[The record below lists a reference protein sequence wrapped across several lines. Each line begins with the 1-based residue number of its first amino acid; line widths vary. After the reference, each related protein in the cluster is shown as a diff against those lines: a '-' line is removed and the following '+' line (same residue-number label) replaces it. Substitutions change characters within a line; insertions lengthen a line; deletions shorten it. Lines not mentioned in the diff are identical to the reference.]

1 MDNNDNEDYSNH
13 LDNLPGQATRPGG
26 SKINRPQPP
35 PRPPTMKNNSK
46 NNKNNK
52 KTKIK
57 LKLGNSITKDGGV
70 IQKST
75 VSGFG
80 SSKVVTEKVSN
91 TKNKNMA
98 SNTATTQDVQQD
110 QERELDAHFEQI
122 ASMYAMEIQ
131 QKLYVKLKCS
141 NCVTIIVV
149 TIVKIIFI
157 S

>member
-26 SKINRPQPP
+26 RKINRPQPP

-80 SSKVVTEKVSN
+80 SSKVVTEKISS

-131 QKLYVKLKCS
+131 QKLYVQ
-141 NCVTIIVV
+141 NENVVIV
-149 TIVKIIFI
+149 
-157 S
+157 SL

>member
-1 MDNNDNEDYSNH
+1 MTLLHTLFTVFNI
-13 LDNLPGQATRPGG
+13 LFRLT
-26 SKINRPQPP
+26 SK
-35 PRPPTMKNNSK
+35 
-46 NNKNNK
+46 
-52 KTKIK
+52 
-57 LKLGNSITKDGGV
+57 LFLGGV

-91 TKNKNMA
+91 TKNKNYA

-149 TIVKIIFI
+149 TISSKLLFQNIEK
-157 S
+157 

>member
-46 NNKNNK
+46 SNKNNK
-52 KTKIK
+52 NKKSTKIK

-80 SSKVVTEKVSN
+80 SSK
-91 TKNKNMA
+91 
-98 SNTATTQDVQQD
+98 
-110 QERELDAHFEQI
+110 R
-122 ASMYAMEIQ
+122 YA
-131 QKLYVKLKCS
+131 LNLSSLKQ
-141 NCVTIIVV
+141 
-149 TIVKIIFI
+149 
-157 S
+157 